1 MFCKNARTKIAMATS
16 NEPKAAPLG
25 GNMDSE
31 VQQHSQKVSSPA
43 DPAQMFLLGQ
53 QMDPSMQLLLEQ
65 QLSLCKQ
72 QMNAKQQ
79 QIQMQQQ
86 QNPIMG
92 LANNGL
98 GLGNLNHLFQGMGAS
113 TNPTLLQQIEAQ
125 KQQQARVFELQQ
137 LMALNLQ
144 RQQNRRK
151 TSNNFRASAA

>member
-1 MFCKNARTKIAMATS
+1 MATS
-16 NEPKAAPLG
+16 SEPKAAPLG
-25 GNMDSE
+25 GNMESE
-31 VQQHSQKVSSPA
+31 VQQQQQSQKVASQA
-43 DPAQMFLLGQ
+43 DPAQMFLMGQ

-86 QNPIMG
+86 QNPMMG

-98 GLGNLNHLFQGMGAS
+98 VLGNLNIFQGMGAS

-151 TSNNFRASAA
+151 TVNNFRASAA